1 MAKHGTSIRQWIP
14 EDNLSIQA
22 KRINIVDRIAS
33 YISVGIQP
41 PFQPNRVTLD
51 IAPRPRVIVPK
62 VVVVQPCI
70 GIEHLPGKAQGD
82 GMFTLEDG
90 QSQ

>member
-1 MAKHGTSIRQWIP
+1 MCRASNDWRVYC
-14 EDNLSIQA
+14 EAL
-22 KRINIVDRIAS
+22 RINKPQRIAPH
-33 YISVGIQP
+33 IPIGIQP
-41 PFQPNRVTLD
+41 AFQPNRVTLD

-62 VVVVQPCI
+62 VVVVQARI